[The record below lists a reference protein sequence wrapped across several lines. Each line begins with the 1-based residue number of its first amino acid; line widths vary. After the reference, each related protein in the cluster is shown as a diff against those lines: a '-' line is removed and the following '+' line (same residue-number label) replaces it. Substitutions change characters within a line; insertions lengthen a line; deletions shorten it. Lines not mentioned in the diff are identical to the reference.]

1 MVWGLIWYPYRVLD
15 DLGFSAIHSSFFIF
29 SSAIAVS
36 LFFYPLNSYEIV
48 KKKNFWIYA
57 FVGGVTNIA
66 YALAVIEGELVRV
79 MLLFFL
85 SPVWTLPF
93 TFLFLDEAIKPRHV
107 FAATVSIIGA
117 CIILWKPDIFVT
129 KIGLGDMFA
138 IIGGIGFA
146 LTNVLARAFHKLSV
160 KEKSYS
166 IWVGVV
172 IIAGLTIFL
181 LSMDLKFNQINLSSM
196 GLFIFVGIT
205 LLLITMIIQHG
216 LRLVDAVRASPIFL
230 FEIIVVAISGYYLA
244 NEILTLKDLVGGLF
258 IITGVLILSLI
269 HI

>member
-1 MVWGLIWYPYRVLD
+1 MVWGLIWYPYRILD

-36 LFFYPLNSYEIV
+36 LFFYPLNSYEIF

-107 FAATVSIIGA
+107 LAATVSIIGA
-117 CIILWKPDIFVT
+117 CIILWKPDIFLT

-160 KEKSYS
+160 KEKSYA

-258 IITGVLILSLI
+258 IITGVLISSRQ
-269 HI
+269 

>member
-15 DLGFSAIHSSFFIF
+15 DFGFSAIHSSFFIF

-36 LFFYPLNSYEIV
+36 LFFYPLNSYEIF

-107 FAATVSIIGA
+107 LAATVSIIGA
-117 CIILWKPDIFVT
+117 CIILWKPDIFLT
-129 KIGLGDMFA
+129 KIGLGDTFA

-146 LTNVLARAFHKLSV
+146 LTNVLARTFHKLSV
-160 KEKSYS
+160 KEKSYA

-172 IIAGLTIFL
+172 IIAG
-181 LSMDLKFNQINLSSM
+181 
-196 GLFIFVGIT
+196 
-205 LLLITMIIQHG
+205 LLITMIIQHG

-244 NEILTLKDLVGGLF
+244 NEILTLKDFVGGLF
-258 IITGVLILSLI
+258 IITGVLISSRQ
-269 HI
+269 

>member
-1 MVWGLIWYPYRVLD
+1 MLD
-15 DLGFSAIHSSFFIF
+15 DLGFSAIHSSLFIF
-29 SSAIAVS
+29 SSAITVS
-36 LFFYPLNSYEIV
+36 LFFYPLNSYEIF

-93 TFLFLDEAIKPRHV
+93 TYLFLDEIIKPRHV
-107 FAATVSIIGA
+107 FAALVSIIGA
-117 CIILWKPDIFVT
+117 CIILWRPDIFVT
-129 KIGLGDMFA
+129 RIGLGDMFA
-138 IIGGIGFA
+138 IIGGVGFA
-146 LTNVLARAFHKLSV
+146 LTNVLARTFVQLSV
-160 KEKSYS
+160 KEKSYA

-172 IIAGLTIFL
+172 IIACLSMFL

-196 GLFIFVGIT
+196 GLFLFVGIT
-205 LLLITMIIQHG
+205 LLLTTMVIQHG

-230 FEIIVVAISGYYLA
+230 FEIIVVAVSGYYLA
-244 NEILTLKDLVGGLF
+244 NEILKLKDFIGGLF
-258 IITGVLILSLI
+258 IIAGVLISSRQ
-269 HI
+269 

>member
-93 TFLFLDEAIKPRHV
+93 TFLFLDEAHPN
-107 FAATVSIIGA
+107 SI
-117 CIILWKPDIFVT
+117 
-129 KIGLGDMFA
+129 
-138 IIGGIGFA
+138 
-146 LTNVLARAFHKLSV
+146 
-160 KEKSYS
+160 
-166 IWVGVV
+166 
-172 IIAGLTIFL
+172 
-181 LSMDLKFNQINLSSM
+181 
-196 GLFIFVGIT
+196 
-205 LLLITMIIQHG
+205 
-216 LRLVDAVRASPIFL
+216 
-230 FEIIVVAISGYYLA
+230 
-244 NEILTLKDLVGGLF
+244 
-258 IITGVLILSLI
+258 
-269 HI
+269 

>member
-1 MVWGLIWYPYRVLD
+1 MVWGLIWYPYRVLND
-15 DLGFSAIHSSFFIF
+15 FGCSAIHSSLFIF
-29 SSAIAVS
+29 LSAILVG
-36 LFFYPLNSYEIV
+36 LIFYPPHSYEIL

-93 TFLFLDEAIKPRHV
+93 TYFFLDETIKPRHV
-107 FAATVSIIGA
+107 LAATVSILGA

-129 KIGLGDMFA
+129 RIGLGDLFA

-146 LTNVLARAFHKLSV
+146 LTNVLARTFNLFSV
-160 KEKSYS
+160 KEKSYA

-172 IIAGLTIFL
+172 IIAVLTIFF
-181 LSMDLKFNQINLSSM
+181 LSMDFELNHINLSSI
-196 GLFIFVGIT
+196 GLFVFVGVT
-205 LLLITMIIQHG
+205 LLLTTMIIQHG

-244 NEILTLKDLVGGLF
+244 NEILTLKDFIGGLF
-258 IITGVLILSLI
+258 IVTGVLISSRQ
-269 HI
+269 